1 MKIRRRTYIYAGLL
15 ALALGAMLYL
25 AQLRTQLQ
33 EQSSVSQTIRDYP
46 EIAQEGVLRLLAPF
60 NAYDYEGETHQM
72 TGGVYRLAQEL
83 GKRTGLKIEV
93 VLENG
98 QDRGLQ
104 MLLNGEVDLIA
115 SPRVRTSGVDTLRY
129 QWVQDRTSGPIYLV
143 GRKDSLSVVHSHLDL
158 AGKVITLPKA
168 SALRLFVDHL
178 QEEIGEGISIELDP
192 LYSTEQLIILVASG
206 KRDYT
211 LCTSEEAEH
220 YRQKFPDLDI
230 TFPMSYSL
238 REGWLA
244 RRSSPALVD
253 SLKVW
258 L

>member
-1 MKIRRRTYIYAGLL
+1 MKIRRRTFIYLGLL
-15 ALALGAMLYL
+15 ALVLGAMLYL
-25 AQLRTQLQ
+25 SQLRSQRQ
-33 EQSSVSQTIRDYP
+33 EQSALTEVVRDYP
-46 EIAQEGVLRLLAPF
+46 EIAHEGVLRLLAPY
-60 NAYDYEGETHQM
+60 NAHSYDGELQQM
-72 TGGVYRLAQEL
+72 TGSVYRLAQEL
-83 GKRTGLKIEV
+83 GSRTGLKVEV

-98 QDRGLQ
+98 QDRSLR
-104 MLLNGEVDLIA
+104 MLLSGEVDLIA
-115 SPRVRTSGVDTLRY
+115 SPRVRTTDIDTLRY

-143 GRKDSLSVVHSHLDL
+143 GRKDSLSTVSSHLDL
-158 AGKVITLPKA
+158 AGRVITLPKA
-168 SALRLFVDHL
+168 SALRLFVEHL

-211 LCTSEEAEH
+211 LCTSQEAEY